1 MEPVT
6 RSRSRRRDAC
16 LYFAGFITGCFL
28 IAATCIGNAIYSYSR
43 TDTREDFLTTIKG
56 YVPWYQDEIRLE
68 LQSLLGV
75 ELPDSTL
82 VMSKESSGIDEK
94 WLSMVFQTS
103 EAHANELTASLDERY
118 PIMGAE
124 ELAGMKSFGE
134 GGVMT
139 PPVRAWRLPKESQVQ
154 TLVVRL
160 VRISDSKAIWV
171 VEDHLKN

>member
-28 IAATCIGNAIYSYSR
+28 IAATCIGNAIYSYFR

-56 YVPWYQDEIRLE
+56 YAPWYQDEIRHE

-75 ELPDSTL
+75 ELTDSTL
-82 VMSKESSGIDEK
+82 VMSKETSGIDER

-103 EAHANELTASLDERY
+103 EAQAPELTALLDERY
-118 PIMGAE
+118 PVMSAE
-124 ELAGMKSFGE
+124 ELVDLKSFGE
-134 GGVMT
+134 GGVIQ
-139 PPVRAWRLPKESQVQ
+139 PPVRAWRLPKDSDVQ
-154 TLVVRL
+154 ILVVRL
-160 VRISDSKAIWV
+160 VEIRDGKAIWV